1 MINLSLKKLKVLSL
15 ASLLT
20 ILASST
26 ASAEPYYHTF
36 RIYVAGPDAGT
47 VIYHTDSPYKG
58 NQFPHKACGVIIH
71 YPIQDPKDPE
81 ALWYWAKNGN
91 TAMTQAELPG
101 NGIKTEQ
108 LKFTGPYEG
117 CKQSPPIFTT
127 PATPDGNAP
136 EKAEVLVIQAD
147 PTDIEWLDSHYEPI
161 PPIPHYNPWE
171 HGPKDFADPCKEK
184 EFCEPMPTPPCSD
197 LSASLFD
204 CKPSLRTN
212 ETETGKNGVK
222 RSGRVNSSKQNLKF
236 LQ

>member
-1 MINLSLKKLKVLSL
+1 MINLLLKKLKVLFL
-15 ASLLT
+15 TSLLT
-20 ILASST
+20 ILACST
-26 ASAEPYYHTF
+26 ASAAPFYHNF

-47 VIYHTDSPYKG
+47 VIYTDSKYKD
-58 NQFPHKACGVIIH
+58 NQFPHKACGVII
-71 YPIQDPKDPE
+71 QDPE
-81 ALWYWAKNGN
+81 AWYWAENGN

-101 NGIKTEQ
+101 NEIKTEQ

-136 EKAEVLVIQAD
+136 EKAQVLIIQAE
-147 PTDIEWLDSHYEPI
+147 PSKIVWLNSNYQ
-161 PPIPHYNPWE
+161 PIPHYNPWE
-171 HGPKDFADPCKEK
+171 HMPKDLASPCKEK
-184 EFCEPMPTPPCSD
+184 EFCNPEPKPPCND

-204 CKPSLRTN
+204 CKPVLRTN

-222 RSGRVNSSKQNLKF
+222 RAGRVNSSKHNLKF